1 MDGGLLILNLGY
13 SLMFIALAIHEILW
27 LRCTLTFA
35 QATLFIYNIFISNN
49 YNIAFWMCVFIIVN
63 TIQIIRIINE
73 RRPRLIPDELKD
85 LYDGIFTELTS
96 KEFLYFWNMGTL
108 KEISNDYF
116 IRSGQTQENLLL
128 VLDGVACV
136 EFDGKKIALLDR
148 GSFIAEISFLTGE
161 PASADV
167 RADGNLFYISWG
179 NERLKRVQ
187 KENRGF
193 WMKLQ
198 SCLNKDLIDKIKPKS
213 KKEAQVEE

>member
-1 MDGGLLILNLGY
+1 MDSGLLILNLGY

-35 QATLFIYNIFISNN
+35 QATLFIYNIFISSN

-63 TIQIIRIINE
+63 TIQIVRIINE

-116 IRSGQTQENLLL
+116 IYTNVTGKQLIYNKKDATLLN
-128 VLDGVACV
+128 DINP
-136 EFDGKKIALLDR
+136 E
-148 GSFIAEISFLTGE
+148 
-161 PASADV
+161 
-167 RADGNLFYISWG
+167 
-179 NERLKRVQ
+179 
-187 KENRGF
+187 
-193 WMKLQ
+193 
-198 SCLNKDLIDKIKPKS
+198 IDKMIKLNEGYYHIS
-213 KKEAQVEE
+213 KYLRYHNE